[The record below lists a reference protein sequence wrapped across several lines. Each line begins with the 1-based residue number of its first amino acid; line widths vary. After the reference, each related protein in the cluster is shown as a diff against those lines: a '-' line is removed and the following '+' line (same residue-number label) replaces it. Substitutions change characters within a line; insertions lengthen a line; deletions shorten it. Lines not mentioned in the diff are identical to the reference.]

1 MHRKTGKEWLHLSEI
16 YEEVSKTKEVKNGES
31 SIRMILENHSILSSD
46 FKGEEEYVLKEK
58 ETDLYK
64 SIYYE
69 QIMLFEN
76 LEEGTIFSSDELMK
90 TFKIAASGG
99 IRKTNTYNCLVIVTD
114 PKNGVYKDTKLENGK
129 ILYTGKGLYGDQEL
143 VGENKIPCEANI
155 PIYFFKTIEKEKC
168 MYLGKVV
175 VDEFPYQVH
184 ELDKNNQDRLVWKF
198 PLRLVS
204 FKNKEE
210 KEFQDIK
217 FKISEMEE
225 KVKVKLPDV
234 SVTYKEGLPNIRK
247 YNFIEHRKEKNEKTN
262 YILNHMKQTILGD
275 ENEKRIFEIEYEKVK
290 NAGALKEAE
299 EMKQS
304 FENKKNHEGYDI
316 LSFELNENGIYEKK
330 YTR

>member
-1 MHRKTGKEWLHLSEI
+1 
-16 YEEVSKTKEVKNGES
+16 
-31 SIRMILENHSILSSD
+31 
-46 FKGEEEYVLKEK
+46 
-58 ETDLYK
+58 
-64 SIYYE
+64 
-69 QIMLFEN
+69 
-76 LEEGTIFSSDELMK
+76 
-90 TFKIAASGG
+90 
-99 IRKTNTYNCLVIVTD
+99 
-114 PKNGVYKDTKLENGK
+114 
-129 ILYTGKGLYGDQEL
+129 
-143 VGENKIPCEANI
+143 
-155 PIYFFKTIEKEKC
+155 

-299 EMKQS
+299 EMKKS
-304 FENKKNHEGYDI
+304 FENKKDHEEYDI

-330 YTR
+330 YIEVKSTVGDESVPIDITDNEREFAKDHLKNYYIYRVVKSSSKVAYYKVIKGEDLFNENIYEFKSTSYKIYSK

>member
-1 MHRKTGKEWLHLSEI
+1 
-16 YEEVSKTKEVKNGES
+16 
-31 SIRMILENHSILSSD
+31 
-46 FKGEEEYVLKEK
+46 
-58 ETDLYK
+58 
-64 SIYYE
+64 
-69 QIMLFEN
+69 
-76 LEEGTIFSSDELMK
+76 
-90 TFKIAASGG
+90 
-99 IRKTNTYNCLVIVTD
+99 
-114 PKNGVYKDTKLENGK
+114 
-129 ILYTGKGLYGDQEL
+129 
-143 VGENKIPCEANI
+143 
-155 PIYFFKTIEKEKC
+155 
-168 MYLGKVV
+168 
-175 VDEFPYQVH
+175 
-184 ELDKNNQDRLVWKF
+184 
-198 PLRLVS
+198 
-204 FKNKEE
+204 
-210 KEFQDIK
+210 
-217 FKISEMEE
+217 MEE